1 MGPRMQLRIS
11 PLLSLIA
18 LMSVSFCGP
27 LAFGQ
32 NRAPVQTKA
41 VQQNAPP
48 PRTAQRTPPRTSA
61 APANANVRQGNPAPS
76 SGAPQGARQPAAQ
89 QSNGVPGQRSAQPA
103 TGVAKS
109 VAVVAPFTLTESQQ
123 NLLDQILNKWEKQSD
138 KVKTFKCAF
147 TRWEYDSAFGNP
159 KENSLKSTGQGQI
172 KYKAPDCGQYS
183 ITSLEEFDAATG
195 VTRPKTEGL
204 DHWMC
209 DGKAIFEFNAEK
221 KLLIERRLPPDMR
234 GKAISDGPLPFI
246 FGAKAEQ
253 LKRRYWMRDTTPK
266 DQIGKTIWLEA
277 IPKFQQ
283 DAANFQSATVIL
295 NDADCMPQGL
305 RIFLPGG
312 KANSDYAFVSGKT
325 NDLTA
330 VFDFL
335 APNLSP
341 AMRLTG
347 WKHVVEDDGSGS
359 QAAPPEAP
367 KEPAQAARPA
377 VTPKRK

>member
-1 MGPRMQLRIS
+1 MGPCMRLRIS
-11 PLLSLIA
+11 PLLSLATLVPA
-18 LMSVSFCGP
+18 LCWGSP
-27 LAFGQ
+27 ALGQ
-32 NRAPVQTKA
+32 TRPPAQTKA
-41 VQQNAPP
+41 AQPKAPP
-48 PRTAQRTPPRTSA
+48 QRTAQRTPPRTDA
-61 APANANVRQGNPAPS
+61 QPADANARQSNQASS
-76 SGAPQGARQPAAQ
+76 SGAPAGARQQAAPQ
-89 QSNGVPGQRSAQPA
+89 TNVAPGQRPAQPA
-103 TGVAKS
+103 DGVAKNI
-109 VAVVAPFTLTESQQ
+109 AVVAPFKLTEAQQ
-123 NLLDQILNKWEKQSD
+123 KLLDQILLKWEKQSD
-138 KVKTFKCAF
+138 KVKTFKCTF
-147 TRWEYDSAFGNP
+147 TRWEYDAAFGNP
-159 KENSLKSTGQGQI
+159 KKSGEKSEGRGQI
-172 KYKAPDCGQYS
+172 KYRAPDCGEYV
-183 ITSLEEFDAATG
+183 IESLNEFDAATG

-204 DHWMC
+204 DHWTC

-221 KLLIERRLPPDMR
+221 KLLIERRLPPELQ

-266 DQIGKTIWLEA
+266 EQIGKTIWLEA
-277 IPKFQQ
+277 IPKYQQ

-312 KANSDYAFVSGKT
+312 KANTDYAFDSAKT

-341 AMRLTG
+341 AMRIKG

-359 QAAPPEAP
+359 QPTPPAAP

-377 VTPKRK
+377 ATPKRK

>member
-1 MGPRMQLRIS
+1 MHLRIS
-11 PLLSLIA
+11 PLASLLSLVPALVCVSIA
-18 LMSVSFCGP
+18 
-27 LAFGQ
+27 AGQ
-32 NRAPVQTKA
+32 TQTRPPAQTKA
-41 VQQNAPP
+41 PQPKAAQSKAPP
-48 PRTAQRTPPRTSA
+48 PRTAQRTPPRTD
-61 APANANVRQGNPAPS
+61 APAADANPRQSN
-76 SGAPQGARQPAAQ
+76 AAQ
-89 QSNGVPGQRSAQPA
+89 PNAAPGQRPAQAAP
-103 TGVAKS
+103 GVAKN

-123 NLLDQILNKWEKQSD
+123 NLLDQILLKWEKQSD
-138 KVKTFKCAF
+138 KVKTFKCSF
-147 TRWEYDSAFGNP
+147 TRWEYDAAFGNP

-172 KYKAPDCGQYS
+172 KYRAPDCGEYS
-183 ITSLEEFDAATG
+183 VTSLEEFDAATG

-221 KLLIERRLPPDMR
+221 KQLIERRLPPELQ

-266 DQIGKTIWLEA
+266 DQIGKKIWLEA

-295 NDADCMPQGL
+295 NDADCMPEGL

-312 KANSDYAFVSGKT
+312 KANTDYYFESPKA

-330 VFDFL
+330 VFDFI
-335 APNLSP
+335 APKITPLMY
-341 AMRLTG
+341 AKG
-347 WKHVVEDDGSGS
+347 WRHVVEDDGSGS
-359 QAAPPEAP
+359 QATPPPAP
-367 KEPAQAARPA
+367 KEPAQAARPSA
-377 VTPKRK
+377 APKRK